1 MHLPLRSFSRIIRL
15 SYISFPTPFPF
26 ITVIHF
32 FLHDFIYSSVGPLG
46 GGVERLREV
55 GADVVYVL
63 DADADSDHVL
73 RHPAAVLLS
82 LHDVVYSRAELTKF

>member
-1 MHLPLRSFSRIIRL
+1 M
-15 SYISFPTPFPF
+15 
-26 ITVIHF
+26 
-32 FLHDFIYSSVGPLG
+32 GPLG